1 MSKLWYFLHVPN
13 LAIHHGRSLRCG
25 IRVDRRDHL
34 RNINRCCLV
43 NLSQIHKMATK
54 EGIILGDSTL
64 IFSLLYRKNQ
74 EKDVFS
80 KK

>member
-1 MSKLWYFLHVPN
+1 
-13 LAIHHGRSLRCG
+13 
-25 IRVDRRDHL
+25 
-34 RNINRCCLV
+34 
-43 NLSQIHKMATK
+43 MATK

-80 KK
+80 KNKIIGCEKEHFTYISDNSCLIK